1 MKFLLDENISPKTV
15 KFLKSLGFEAV
26 HVRDVDLRG
35 ASDSEVIKFARENGL
50 ILITVD
56 KGFTNILHYPPNTH
70 HGIIR
75 LKLKYMPSKI
85 VHSVLERFFKAV
97 RMEEIKGNII
107 ILEKD
112 RFRIRKKQ
120 DTNSFI

>member
-50 ILITVD
+50 IL
-56 KGFTNILHYPPNTH
+56 NYS
-70 HGIIR
+70 R
-75 LKLKYMPSKI
+75 
-85 VHSVLERFFKAV
+85 
-97 RMEEIKGNII
+97 
-107 ILEKD
+107 
-112 RFRIRKKQ
+112 
-120 DTNSFI
+120 